1 MDKRLKQL
9 LNKDIE
15 LRDGAML
22 DTYNQAIHN
31 DVACAIRCTIDSAN
45 CHYVVEEIPFN
56 TAEGGVCRTIKA
68 QYYKNGLANFVRAD
82 GLGATCVLVK
92 IKRDAEDK
100 QNNMP

>member
-31 DVACAIRCTIDSAN
+31 DVACAMRCTIDSAN

-56 TAEGGVCRTIKA
+56 TAEGGGM
-68 QYYKNGLANFVRAD
+68 QNHQ
-82 GLGATCVLVK
+82 GAVLQEW
-92 IKRDAEDK
+92 ISEFCASRWSWSNLCAG
-100 QNNMP
+100 